1 MTEVVIT
8 DNPDAQRYEARL
20 DGDLVG
26 YLAYDLSEG
35 EIALVHTQVD
45 REAEGQGIGSRLVAA
60 ALEDVRDRGLSARV
74 VCPFVRAFLRRHPEY
89 AGVVQPDR
97 QS

>member
-1 MTEVVIT
+1 MTEVVIS

-20 DGDLVG
+20 DEDLVG
-26 YLAYDLSEG
+26 YLAYDLKEG

-45 REAEGQGIGSRLVAA
+45 REAKGQGIGSRLVAA

-74 VCPFVRAFLRRHPEY
+74 VCPFVRAFLRRHAEY
-89 AGVVQPDR
+89 ADVVLPDR
-97 QS
+97 